1 MKKGWVKILS
11 SDKLYRIEIA
21 KDLLEDE
28 GIESVIV
35 NQKDSL
41 YLFGEIDLYVKKEN
55 FDKAVIIV
63 KNFKE

>member
-21 KDLLEDE
+21 KDLLEDD

-55 FDKAVIIV
+55 YDKAVIIV